1 MKTII
6 NSQGFELNDYWSEL
20 IEKKVKSLERL
31 TERFGKGTILKVA
44 IISSGLHHE
53 KGNSLK
59 LKFALEILK
68 DNLVA
73 EEEGDN
79 LKTLL
84 ERGVKNLKEQLVNK
98 KEKRINQKRLGQ
110 KERFA

>member
-6 NSQGFELNDYWSEL
+6 NSQGFKLNDYWSEL
-20 IEKKVKSLERL
+20 IEKKIKGLDRL
-31 TERFGKGTILKVA
+31 IDRFGEGILLKIA
-44 IISSGLHHE
+44 IISSGAHHE

-59 LKFALEILK
+59 LKLTLEILK

-73 EEEGDN
+73 EEEGDD

-84 ERGVKNLKEQLVNK
+84 EKCVKNLKEQLVHK

-110 KERFA
+110 ERV